1 MKQQLA
7 LLAAL
12 IITGGA
18 AIPDN
23 QPPAAPT
30 HTLIF
35 HETPAEFIRRNGPDS
50 AKYWAEW
57 GRYIQS
63 IQASGKMV
71 GGSAL
76 LPPNQDHTLG
86 DSRSLE
92 KGSSRVSGYVTI
104 TAKTDAEVLALAK
117 DSPAIRT
124 GGAVEVRAHLPMMET
139 GVSK

>member
-18 AIPDN
+18 AIPDS
-23 QPPAAPT
+23 QPPATPT
-30 HTLIF
+30 HTIIF
-35 HETPAEFIRRNGPDS
+35 HETPAEFTRRNGPDS

-76 LPPNQDHTLG
+76 LPPQQDHTFG
-86 DSRSLE
+86 NSRALE
-92 KGSSRVSGYVTI
+92 RGTSRVSGFLTI
-104 TAKTDAEVLALAK
+104 TAKTHAEALALAK

-124 GGAVEVRAHLPMMET
+124 GGAVEVRAHVPMMET